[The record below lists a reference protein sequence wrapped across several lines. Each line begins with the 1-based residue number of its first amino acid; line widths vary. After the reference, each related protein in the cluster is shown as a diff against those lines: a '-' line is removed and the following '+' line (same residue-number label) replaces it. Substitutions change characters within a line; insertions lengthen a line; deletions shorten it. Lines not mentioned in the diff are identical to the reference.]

1 MLLIFLITQLKNKNR
16 NGNCNWIDLWNTM
29 GIS

>member
-1 MLLIFLITQLKNKNR
+1 MLLIFLITQLKNR